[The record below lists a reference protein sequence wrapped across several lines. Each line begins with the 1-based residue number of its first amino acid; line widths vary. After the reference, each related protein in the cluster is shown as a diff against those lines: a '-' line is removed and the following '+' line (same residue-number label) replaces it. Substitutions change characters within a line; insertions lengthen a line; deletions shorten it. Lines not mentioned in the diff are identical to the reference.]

1 MEKMN
6 PVKPLFPNLAENL
19 WWSWNLAMNHLQSHI
34 VTNKNEGEIQMSTKD
49 PYIEKTKA
57 FLEEQ
62 KASFSS

>member
-34 VTNKNEGEIQMSTKD
+34 VTSKNEGEIQMNKKD
-49 PYIEKTKA
+49 ASGKLDEI
-57 FLEEQ
+57 LQ
-62 KASFSS
+62 KEN

>member
-34 VTNKNEGEIQMSTKD
+34 VTNKNEGEIQMNKKD
-49 PYIEKTKA
+49 ASGKLDEI
-57 FLEEQ
+57 LQ
-62 KASFSS
+62 KEN